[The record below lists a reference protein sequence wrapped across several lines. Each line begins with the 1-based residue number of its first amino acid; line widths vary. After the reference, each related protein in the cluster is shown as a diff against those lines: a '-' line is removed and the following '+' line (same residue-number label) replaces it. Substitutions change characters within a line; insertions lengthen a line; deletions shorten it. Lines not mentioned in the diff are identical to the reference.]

1 MCGAGVVGSV
11 GVGWCVAGLSLVG
24 AELATQVRVL
34 ASAAGGV
41 AVQPTPGLATSVPA
55 MIVASTGDTRTVY
68 SNAQALHGLM
78 TSSRLVT
85 LAGAR
90 IHAVYPWYGDNCVN
104 GTVNAYLAAG
114 KLPPIDL
121 TCQPSTTSQ
130 IGNLL

>member
-1 MCGAGVVGSV
+1 
-11 GVGWCVAGLSLVG
+11 
-24 AELATQVRVL
+24 
-34 ASAAGGV
+34 
-41 AVQPTPGLATSVPA
+41 

-121 TCQPSTTSQ
+121 TCQPSTNSQ